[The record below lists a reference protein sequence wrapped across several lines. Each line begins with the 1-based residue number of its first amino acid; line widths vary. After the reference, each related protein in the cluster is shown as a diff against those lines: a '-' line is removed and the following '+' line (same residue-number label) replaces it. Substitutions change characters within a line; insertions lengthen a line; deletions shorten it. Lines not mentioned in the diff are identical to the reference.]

1 MLRVFI
7 GILITVAGFMV
18 VWKSEKVLNFFGK
31 SAWAEKHL
39 QYEGGSHLF
48 YKLIGVVIILAG
60 LFLISNIWQDIMGG
74 VAKLFIR

>member
-18 VWKSEKVLNFFGK
+18 VWKSEKVLGFFGK

-48 YKLIGVVIILAG
+48 YKLIGVIVILAG
-60 LFLISNIWQDIMGG
+60 LFVISNIWQDIMKG
-74 VAKLFIR
+74 VTGIFIK

>member
-7 GILITVAGFMV
+7 GILITVAGFIV
-18 VWKSEKVLNFFGK
+18 VWKSEKVLGFFGK

-48 YKLIGVVIILAG
+48 YKLIGVAIILAG
-60 LFLISNIWQDIMGG
+60 LFLISGIWQDIMGRI
-74 VAKLFIR
+74 AKIFIR

>member
-7 GILITVAGFMV
+7 GILITAVGFMI
-18 VWKSEKVLNFFGK
+18 VWKSEKVFRFFGR

-48 YKLIGVVIILAG
+48 YKLIGVAVIMAG

-74 VAKLFIR
+74 VAKLFT

>member
-7 GILITVAGFMV
+7 GILITVAGFIV
-18 VWKSEKVLNFFGK
+18 VWKSEKVLGFFGK

-48 YKLIGVVIILAG
+48 YKLIGVAIILAG
-60 LFLISNIWQDIMGG
+60 LFLISNIWQDIAGG
-74 VAKLFIR
+74 IAKIFIR